1 MEPSKSVFDDRCFL
15 DFFPKQNKKYQPIYQ
30 DLRNIDDYDWNSYLN
45 LSEVGGNKV
54 KRDFCK
60 RKCFNQKFSPNKFN
74 RNTKLFPSKQELSE
88 FIRLMEMDSSEDK
101 HNCIWTI
108 ENREELS
115 NLDVSDVGKNIK
127 MFEENFPSRSLPNT
141 YEELIFELKKANY
154 VFDGKYEDDDT
165 IKVLYDGKYGKLIVP
180 LTIESS
186 CKYGKGTKWCT
197 AANFNYNFFKEY
209 TTISPLY
216 IWTNRPDGKKYQFF
230 FHDLEFK
237 DMLDEK
243 ISSETIQYFRKK
255 HPILSQLWKD
265 GEKSTLK
272 DILSDSFPKV
282 NPLLTYY
289 VLDIDMDWPEFD
301 KLLETNPDI
310 LENYFIVGIQN
321 YLQEHYEPIEEI
333 YRSVTL
339 GDNIPKESEIITFLK
354 NFLTFTEGVKKLEKK
369 FNFKLDKE
377 ETDKIEKSI
386 SRARKVIS
394 MFED

>member
-45 LSEVGGNKV
+45 LSEVGGNK

-74 RNTKLFPSKQELSE
+74 RNTKLFPSKQELLE
-88 FIRLMEMDSSEDK
+88 FVKLMDMDPSEDK

-127 MFEENFPSRSLPNT
+127 MFEENFPGKGLPET
-141 YEELIFELKKANY
+141 YEELIFDVKKANY
-154 VFDGKYEDDDT
+154 VFEGKYEDDDT
-165 IKVLYDGKYGKLIVP
+165 IKVLYEGKYGKLIIP

-197 AANFNYNFFKEY
+197 AATEADNYFEEY
-209 TTISPLY
+209 TRFGPLY
-216 IWTNRPDGKKYQFF
+216 IWTNKSDGKKYQFF

-237 DMLDEK
+237 DMLNQK
-243 ISSETIQYFRKK
+243 IPRETIQYFRKK

-265 GEKSTLK
+265 EENVILR
-272 DILSDSFPKV
+272 DILSDNEPLV
-282 NPLLTYY
+282 YPLLTYY
-289 VLDIDMDWPEFD
+289 ILDIDMDWPEFE
-301 KLLETNPDI
+301 KLLEMNPDI
-310 LENYFIVGIQN
+310 LENYFIGGIQN
-321 YLQEHYEPIEEI
+321 YLQEQYEPIEKI
-333 YRSVTL
+333 YRSATWD
-339 GDNIPKESEIITFLK
+339 DNIPEESEITLLK